1 MARFRSI
8 ISICA
13 LAATSACGDVVAI
26 HLTSMPLCGPLAL
39 EDSIYI
45 IASADRSTF
54 PVQAY
59 SSILRPDAFSWSSS
73 APEVVTVSRAG
84 VARARGAGSA
94 TVTATAEGLT
104 GTVDIQVAQIAQRAA
119 VNPPSAIL
127 KAGDTLMVTAQAW
140 DNSGSPIK
148 LKIGETLFST
158 DGDARVAAVYDQS
171 PSGAMLVGL
180 EAGTSHVSWRI
191 GQRCGALPVVV
202 K

>member
-1 MARFRSI
+1 
-8 ISICA
+8 
-13 LAATSACGDVVAI
+13 
-26 HLTSMPLCGPLAL
+26 MPLCEPLAL

-45 IASADRSTF
+45 VASADRSNF

-59 SSILRPDAFSWSSS
+59 SSITRPDAFSWSSS
-73 APEVVTVSRAG
+73 APEVVTVSKTG

-104 GTVDIQVAQIAQRAA
+104 GTVDIHVAHIAQRAA
-119 VNPPSAIL
+119 VNPPTATL
-127 KAGDTLMVTAQAW
+127 KAGDTLMLTAQAW

-171 PSGAMLVGL
+171 PSGAMLVGF
-180 EAGTSHVSWRI
+180 EPGSSHVSWRI

>member
-1 MARFRSI
+1 MARFPSI

-13 LAATSACGDVVAI
+13 LVATSACGDVVSNTSLFGTALRTARPRGFHLHHCERGQI
-26 HLTSMPLCGPLAL
+26 HLS
-39 EDSIYI
+39 
-45 IASADRSTF
+45 RSGLFLNHST
-54 PVQAY
+54 
-59 SSILRPDAFSWSSS
+59 DAFSWSSS

-84 VARARGAGSA
+84 VARARGVGSA

-104 GTVDIQVAQIAQRAA
+104 GTADIQVAQIAQRAA
-119 VNPPSAIL
+119 VNPPAATL
-127 KAGDTLMVTAQAW
+127 KAGDTLMLTAQAW

-171 PSGAMLVGL
+171 PSGARLV
-180 EAGTSHVSWRI
+180 AFQTGTSHVSWRI

>member
-13 LAATSACGDVVAI
+13 LVATSACGDVVAI
-26 HLTSMPLCGPLAL
+26 HLSSIPGCGPLAF

-59 SSILRPDAFSWSSS
+59 SSITRPDAFSWSSS

-84 VARARGAGSA
+84 VAMARRAGSA

-104 GTVDIQVAQIAQRAA
+104 GTADIQVAQIAQRAA
-119 VNPPSAIL
+119 VNPAAASL
-127 KAGDTLMVTAQAW
+127 KAGDTLMLTAQAW
-140 DNSGSPIK
+140 DSSGSPMK

>member
-13 LAATSACGDVVAI
+13 LVGTSACGDVVAI
-26 HLTSMPLCGPLAL
+26 HLSSIPLCGPLAL
-39 EDSIYI
+39 QDSIYI
-45 IASADRSTF
+45 IASADRSNF

-59 SSILRPDAFSWSSS
+59 SSITRPDAFSWSSS

-104 GTVDIQVAQIAQRAA
+104 GTAHIQVVQIAQRAA
-119 VNPPSAIL
+119 VSPPAASL
-127 KAGDTLMVTAQAW
+127 KAGDTLMLTAQAW
-140 DNSGSPIK
+140 DDSGSPVKI
-148 LKIGETLFST
+148 KIGETLFST
-158 DGDARVAAVYDQS
+158 DGNARVAAVYDQS

-191 GQRCGALPVVV
+191 GQRCGALSVVV